1 MEASMSGKAKARHRS
16 RSIKNAVSACHPE
29 PLEPRMFL
37 SASGITVKPSLH
49 ILPDVTSTTP
59 YGYTPVQIKAYY
71 GFGTSTTAGAG
82 ETIAIVDAYNDPNIS
97 SDLATC
103 DKQFGLSAP
112 PSLSVVDENG
122 PSASLPATNAGWD
135 TEISLDVEW
144 AHAIAPA
151 ANILLVEANSSSLS
165 DLLTSVQYA
174 TTVANVATVSM
185 SWGSGE
191 FNGESSYDSYFT
203 TPAGHQGIT
212 FISASGD
219 EGSDY
224 GPEWPASSY
233 DVLSVGGTSLS
244 LTSGETT
251 WNGSTG
257 GVSQYELEPG
267 YQSAVQTTGHRE
279 SPDVAYDANP
289 NTGVAVYDSVPY
301 ENSSGWFEVGGTS
314 VGAPSWAALV
324 ATADSERGSRGSL
337 NGATQTLPTLYSLYS
352 NSTTYSQNFNDI
364 TSGSSSGLYSATTG
378 YDLVTGLGSP
388 KAATLI
394 STLAASTT
402 TTPITTISPP
412 SSGST
417 GGGGGGGHQRYH
429 GFAVTLQP
437 SPIALDSNISQAE
450 VGSISASIAPPA
462 FTLQSS
468 VMGATHQPSVDAT
481 AFSTLINSPAVVSQ
495 SVAQPASQDTGLYP
509 LGLVSMPAVSHA
521 SLAGFQIAA
530 PISTASDA
538 PANKASLGAIAAL
551 VPSADSGGIFSRA
564 AIRGLDDTAAL
575 QQWVIA
581 AGTGAVVTAY
591 MLRQKRAARSVPG
604 WIYSM

>member
-1 MEASMSGKAKARHRS
+1 
-16 RSIKNAVSACHPE
+16 
-29 PLEPRMFL
+29 MFL
-37 SASGITVKPSLH
+37 SASGLTVKPSLH
-49 ILPDVTSTTP
+49 ILPDVTSSTP
-59 YGYTPVQIKAYY
+59 YGYTPAQIKAYY
-71 GFGTSTTAGAG
+71 GFGTSSTAGQG

-97 SDLATC
+97 SDLATF

-144 AHAIAPA
+144 AHAIAPD

-174 TTVANVATVSM
+174 TSVANVATVSM
-185 SWGSGE
+185 SWGSSE

-212 FISASGD
+212 FVSASGD

-251 WNGSTG
+251 WSGSTG
-257 GVSQYELEPG
+257 GVSRYELEPG
-267 YQSAVQTTGHRE
+267 YQSVVQTSGARY

-314 VGAPSWAALV
+314 VGAPSWSALI
-324 ATADSERGSRGSL
+324 ATADAQRGGLGSL
-337 NGATQTLPTLYSLYS
+337 NGATQTIPTLYSLYT
-352 NSTTYSQNFNDI
+352 NSSSYSANFNDI
-364 TSGSSSGLYSATTG
+364 TSGSSSGIYSASTG

-412 SSGST
+412 SSGNT
-417 GGGGGGGHQRYH
+417 GGGGGGFGGGHQRYH
-429 GFAVTLQP
+429 GYAVTLQT
-437 SPIALDSNISQAE
+437 SPIALAFNGSPAQIS
-450 VGSISASIAPPA
+450 SSTTSLAPQA
-462 FTLQSS
+462 FTLETSTI
-468 VMGATHQPSVDAT
+468 GAAHQPPTDST
-481 AFSTLINSPAVVSQ
+481 ALSTLVDLPAVLSP
-495 SVAQPASQDTGLYP
+495 SAAQPAPENTGLYP
-509 LGLVSMPAVSHA
+509 LGVVAMPAISHA
-521 SLAGFQIAA
+521 SPAGFQLAA
-530 PISTASDA
+530 SVSPPSDATAS
-538 PANKASLGAIAAL
+538 KASLGTIAAL
-551 VPSADSGGIFSRA
+551 VPSADSGSIFSRA
-564 AIRGLDDTAAL
+564 AIHGLDDTAAL

-581 AGTGAVVTAY
+581 AATGAVVTAY
-591 MLRQKRAARSVPG
+591 IVRQKRKTPSVPG